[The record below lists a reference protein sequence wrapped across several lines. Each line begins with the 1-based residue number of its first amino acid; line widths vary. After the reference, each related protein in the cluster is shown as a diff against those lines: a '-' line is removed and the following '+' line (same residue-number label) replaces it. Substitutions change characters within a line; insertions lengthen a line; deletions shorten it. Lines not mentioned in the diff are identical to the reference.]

1 MINNIWKLGALVEA
15 LKDQKY
21 PVVNVSVKSFS
32 KLFLSRNTIT
42 CSTKTERVIREKT
55 GTRIDKWVKKIF
67 GKYFVSYI

>member
-21 PVVNVSVKSFS
+21 PSQCELWSSFTIF
-32 KLFLSRNTIT
+32 FLRNTIT

-55 GTRIDKWVKKIF
+55 GTRIDKWVNKNI
-67 GKYFVSYI
+67 